1 MALGDLIIDLSS
13 IGNFNAGD
21 AGFDSDLIVSN
32 SGNYV
37 ARTYSVGGEPQ
48 IAVYGVVEASLIF
61 DGTLSDIT
69 GGIKSINILGDHG
82 EEILQLGSVNGLLY
96 EISIKDLKEG
106 LTATT
111 SYTLNGGTGAVITI
125 RDNQL
130 SINDANCRIGVMLE
144 DGGTLDYYVQT
155 LDPNDNYA
163 SPVNTIDYSGTDDAP
178 SSLEL
183 LYESEFNETNTLV
196 TVYNQ
201 TAGTI
206 YIHGRS
212 GVHGVIGQTSVDAAD
227 ISGIET
233 VMVVVDTHTAI
244 NESSGDL
251 ECTALVA
258 GMDSNSSKSLSIVM
272 YNLSTQAFVQELPQ
286 KPYVDALTIGMLDD
300 GSIDVPIYPASQTEI
315 VSFTGIENVII
326 NTTNVGKIAHSTDSQ
341 VIVIEEIEQPFSPN
355 QITTSLKAYEGYNY
369 TPVSIDTGQ
378 DLSFPTE
385 EDIYFFDEA
394 DTLINSIN
402 VGQLSPLKDTDIYKV
417 KIATNVTTDTFESIT
432 LGTTENSVDCLL
444 SSTADPFESLE
455 QITIPFTNSDIV
467 EVFFKLSTDE
477 VQTVG
482 DASLELLVVGNL
494 AP

>member
-1 MALGDLIIDLSS
+1 MALGDLILDLSS
-13 IGNFNAGD
+13 LGTFNAGD
-21 AGFDSDLIVSN
+21 AGFCNSNLTVSN

-37 ARTYSVGGEPQ
+37 ARTYLAGGEPQ

-69 GGIKSINILGDHG
+69 GSIESINILGDHG

-111 SYTLNGGTGAVITI
+111 SYTLNGGTGAVIRI
-125 RDNQL
+125 RDNGL
-130 SINDANCRIGVMLE
+130 SINNADCRIAVLLE
-144 DGGTLDYYVQT
+144 DGTPDYYVRT
-155 LDPNDNYA
+155 LDPNDNYT
-163 SPVNTIDYSGTDDAP
+163 SPVNTIDYTGNNDSP
-178 SSLEL
+178 YVLEII
-183 LYESEFNETNTLV
+183 YESDYGESSTIV
-196 TVYNQ
+196 TVDNPDN
-201 TAGTI
+201 GS

-212 GVHGVIGQTSVDAAD
+212 GTSGIIEQTLVDTAD
-227 ISGIET
+227 ISDIET
-233 VMVVVDTHTAI
+233 VIRVADIHTVI

-251 ECTALVA
+251 ECTAFVA
-258 GMDSNSSKSLSIVM
+258 GMDSSSAHSVSIVM
-272 YNLSTQAFVQELPQ
+272 YNLSTQSFMQELPQ
-286 KPYVDALTIGMLDD
+286 KPYVNTFTIGMLDD

-326 NTTNVGKIAHSTDSQ
+326 NTTNVGRIAHSTDSQ

-385 EDIYFFDEA
+385 ENIYFFDEA

-432 LGTTENSVDCLL
+432 LGTIENSVDCLL